1 MSCRETQRNRLNKER
16 CMRVFKQRLKCKAD
30 PSAAGKRF
38 TISNRD
44 KFVLFHSGLL
54 FRIFPAG
61 IIQYKHS
68 GEENTQGEDIKRS
81 YDLYL
86 HPACFFSR
94 VPVSWHHDNYLG
106 GSAMKKCN
114 NPYCECEQTFSDD
127 TKLCPFCGSEL
138 TPVENTAHSRMHT
151 ADELLDFP
159 ASPPALPL
167 VTAGVLGH
175 TVVRGSVLEI
185 DHSSLFY
192 SGFHKWC
199 NAIFCGEPWQ
209 FAHQSQAYTLRLEEI
224 SPDNIPGRVIDICAF
239 GDFLGRFS
247 IGDELEVHCTGTKN
261 RRIAKKIINK
271 TTGSLVRPGLQI
283 PALFIRLFSLIAAL
297 VVIWLAVTGIRLVTS
312 GAIVSL
318 VFGAVATL
326 LGLVWQLLAAF
337 GGSILGLIGI
347 VIIIRSCL
355 PRRK

>member
-1 MSCRETQRNRLNKER
+1 MLRMAVGKLTASNSKPRDFIITGSRQNVLSIRAQQTLWRLGSSR
-16 CMRVFKQRLKCKAD
+16 
-30 PSAAGKRF
+30 AAI
-38 TISNRD
+38 T
-44 KFVLFHSGLL
+44 
-54 FRIFPAG
+54 
-61 IIQYKHS
+61 
-68 GEENTQGEDIKRS
+68 
-81 YDLYL
+81 
-86 HPACFFSR
+86 
-94 VPVSWHHDNYLG
+94 
-106 GSAMKKCN
+106 
-114 NPYCECEQTFSDD
+114 
-127 TKLCPFCGSEL
+127 
-138 TPVENTAHSRMHT
+138 
-151 ADELLDFP
+151 
-159 ASPPALPL
+159 
-167 VTAGVLGH
+167 
-175 TVVRGSVLEI
+175 
-185 DHSSLFY
+185 
-192 SGFHKWC
+192 
-199 NAIFCGEPWQ
+199 
-209 FAHQSQAYTLRLEEI
+209 
-224 SPDNIPGRVIDICAF
+224 DICAF

>member
-1 MSCRETQRNRLNKER
+1 M
-16 CMRVFKQRLKCKAD
+16 D
-30 PSAAGKRF
+30 
-38 TISNRD
+38 
-44 KFVLFHSGLL
+44 
-54 FRIFPAG
+54 
-61 IIQYKHS
+61 
-68 GEENTQGEDIKRS
+68 
-81 YDLYL
+81 
-86 HPACFFSR
+86 
-94 VPVSWHHDNYLG
+94 
-106 GSAMKKCN
+106 
-114 NPYCECEQTFSDD
+114 
-127 TKLCPFCGSEL
+127 
-138 TPVENTAHSRMHT
+138 
-151 ADELLDFP
+151 
-159 ASPPALPL
+159 
-167 VTAGVLGH
+167 
-175 TVVRGSVLEI
+175 
-185 DHSSLFY
+185 SSTWDV
-192 SGFHKWC
+192 FHKWC

>member
-1 MSCRETQRNRLNKER
+1 
-16 CMRVFKQRLKCKAD
+16 
-30 PSAAGKRF
+30 
-38 TISNRD
+38 
-44 KFVLFHSGLL
+44 
-54 FRIFPAG
+54 
-61 IIQYKHS
+61 
-68 GEENTQGEDIKRS
+68 
-81 YDLYL
+81 
-86 HPACFFSR
+86 
-94 VPVSWHHDNYLG
+94 
-106 GSAMKKCN
+106 MKKCN

-127 TKLCPFCGSEL
+127 TKLCPFCGSAL

-175 TVVRGSVLEI
+175 TVVRGSVQEI

-297 VVIWLAVTGIRLVTS
+297 VVIWLTVTGVRLITS

-318 VFGAVATL
+318 VFGAIATL

-347 VIIIRSCL
+347 VIIICSCL

>member
-1 MSCRETQRNRLNKER
+1 
-16 CMRVFKQRLKCKAD
+16 
-30 PSAAGKRF
+30 
-38 TISNRD
+38 
-44 KFVLFHSGLL
+44 
-54 FRIFPAG
+54 
-61 IIQYKHS
+61 
-68 GEENTQGEDIKRS
+68 
-81 YDLYL
+81 
-86 HPACFFSR
+86 
-94 VPVSWHHDNYLG
+94 
-106 GSAMKKCN
+106 MKKCN

-247 IGDELEVHCTGTKN
+247 IGDELEVHCTGTVYSVIQFNCSFGGHLARSNWHQARNLRRN
-261 RRIAKKIINK
+261 RFFGVWGCCYSAGAGVATASSVWRQHPGFNWNCHYHTFVPTPQKIIE
-271 TTGSLVRPGLQI
+271 
-283 PALFIRLFSLIAAL
+283 
-297 VVIWLAVTGIRLVTS
+297 
-312 GAIVSL
+312 
-318 VFGAVATL
+318 
-326 LGLVWQLLAAF
+326 
-337 GGSILGLIGI
+337 
-347 VIIIRSCL
+347 
-355 PRRK
+355 